1 MRSLALG
8 GRSNIRHVAAAW
20 LGVLAL
26 VLQTYFPLA
35 VTAIAAHLATP
46 DTMLLCAAATED
58 GAAAAPADEDAAGK
72 PTAPP
77 AGHVHQHCPG
87 CFIHAGGAK
96 ALAASPAA
104 PSPPVRS
111 VTDRLVPAEPAS
123 AARRPPAA
131 FYSPRGPPSY
141 LHPIPV

>member
-1 MRSLALG
+1 MLATRDNEMRSLALG

-46 DTMLLCAAATED
+46 DTMLLCAAAVED
-58 GAAAAPADEDAAGK
+58 GATATRTDDNAAGQ

-77 AGHVHQHCPG
+77 TRHVHQHCPG
-87 CFIHAGGAK
+87 CFIHAGGGGK
-96 ALAASPAA
+96 AL
-104 PSPPVRS
+104 
-111 VTDRLVPAEPAS
+111 
-123 AARRPPAA
+123 
-131 FYSPRGPPSY
+131 
-141 LHPIPV
+141 